1 MSEERANPRLDEGN
15 YVEITV
21 ISGKNKVPKEKVM
34 YNYIKDFSTSG
45 VNIQTNTELP
55 VGTLLNINFT
65 LKVPKQK
72 IIAIGRI
79 KWVKTVVDGKYYEM
93 GVEFVN
99 APVHAL
105 QRIGEYISW
114 KEKNKKP
121 KSALGILVNKHI
133 PKE

>member
-1 MSEERANPRLDEGN
+1 MSEERAKPRLDEGN

-21 ISGKNKVPKEKVM
+21 ISAKKNISKEKVM
-34 YNYIKDFSTSG
+34 YNYIKDFSSSG
-45 VNIQTNTELP
+45 VNIQTNVLLP
-55 VGTLLNINFT
+55 VGALLNVNFT
-65 LKVPKQK
+65 LKTLRQK

-79 KWVKTVVDGKYYEM
+79 KWVKTISEDKYYEM

-99 APVHAL
+99 GPVYAL
-105 QRIGEYISW
+105 QKLDEYILW

-133 PKE
+133 TKE